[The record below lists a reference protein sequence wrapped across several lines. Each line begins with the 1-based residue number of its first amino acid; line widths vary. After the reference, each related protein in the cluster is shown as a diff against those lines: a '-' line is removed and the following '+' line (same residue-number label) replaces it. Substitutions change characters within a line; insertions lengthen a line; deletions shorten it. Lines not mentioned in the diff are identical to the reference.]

1 MQESCFIANAK
12 LTQTKEKPYQSQST
26 LKQNKAI
33 FSKVYVYHEPCFIA
47 NATSIHTKE
56 KPYQS
61 QSTLKRNKAI
71 FYEFRFIPCK
81 NLVL

>member
-1 MQESCFIANAK
+1 MQESCFIANEK

-33 FSKVYVYHEPCFIA
+33 FSKVIVYSVQEPCFIA
-47 NATSIHTKE
+47 NATLIHTKE

-61 QSTLKRNKAI
+61 QSTLKRNKTI
-71 FYEFRFIPCK
+71 FYE
-81 NLVL
+81 V